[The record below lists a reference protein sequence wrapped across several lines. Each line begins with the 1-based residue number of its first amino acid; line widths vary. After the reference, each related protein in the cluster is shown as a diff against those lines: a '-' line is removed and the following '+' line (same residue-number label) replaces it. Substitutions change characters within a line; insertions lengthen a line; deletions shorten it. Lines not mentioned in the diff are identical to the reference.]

1 MNLNYLAF
9 VCYLSFPLCLGKLGE
24 IVHCEKLENVNV
36 ERNKTVVAWLVK
48 FDREVL
54 EFLKDSMKAIF
65 WCMLK

>member
-36 ERNKTVVAWLVK
+36 ERNKTVVAWLMK
-48 FDREVL
+48 FHREVL
-54 EFLKDSMKAIF
+54 EFLKDSMNAIF
-65 WCMLK
+65 GIC